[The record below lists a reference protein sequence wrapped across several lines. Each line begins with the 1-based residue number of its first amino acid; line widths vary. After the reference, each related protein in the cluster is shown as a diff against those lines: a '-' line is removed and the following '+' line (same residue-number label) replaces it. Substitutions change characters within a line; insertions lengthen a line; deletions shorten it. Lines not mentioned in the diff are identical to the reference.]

1 MVDLT
6 NRQITI
12 LKFLIE
18 EYIETAEP
26 VSSDTLDKKYD
37 LGVSPATI
45 RNEMVVL
52 NENGFIKK
60 PHVSAGR
67 IPTSMGLK
75 FYVQNLIEP
84 EKVSVADEVAVKEKV
99 WDYRQK
105 IGDLISEAT
114 AELARRTKSMAVIIT
129 PDNHFYWSG
138 VANILDFPEF
148 WDIDLTHALLLMLD
162 DEPYW
167 QNLVEQIANE
177 APVTV
182 LLGDDFGMEI
192 LRPCS
197 FIFTRFQIENK
208 DYVIGVVGPGRC
220 HFRHIIPMVNYF
232 GHLITDIGQE

>member
-1 MVDLT
+1 MIDLT

-52 NENGFIKK
+52 SENGFIKK

-67 IPTSMGLK
+67 IPTPMGLK

-84 EKVSVADEVAVKEKV
+84 EKVSVADEVAVKEKI

-105 IGDLISEAT
+105 VSALVSEAT
-114 AELARRTKSMAVIIT
+114 AELARRTKSMAVVIT
-129 PDNHFYWSG
+129 PDNHFY
-138 VANILDFPEF
+138 
-148 WDIDLTHALLLMLD
+148 
-162 DEPYW
+162 
-167 QNLVEQIANE
+167 
-177 APVTV
+177 
-182 LLGDDFGMEI
+182 
-192 LRPCS
+192 
-197 FIFTRFQIENK
+197 
-208 DYVIGVVGPGRC
+208 
-220 HFRHIIPMVNYF
+220 
-232 GHLITDIGQE
+232 

>member
-1 MVDLT
+1 MIDLT

-52 NENGFIKK
+52 SENGFIKK

-67 IPTSMGLK
+67 IPTPMGLK

-84 EKVSVADEVAVKEKV
+84 EKVSVADEVAVKEKI

-105 IGDLISEAT
+105 VSALVSEAT
-114 AELARRTKSMAVIIT
+114 AELARRTKSMAVVIT

-148 WDIDLTHALLLMLD
+148 WDIDLTHALLRLLD
-162 DEPYW
+162 DESYW
-167 QNLVEQIANE
+167 QDLIERVSDE

-197 FIFTRFQIENK
+197 FIFTRFQIDSK
-208 DYVIGVVGPGRC
+208 DYTIGIVGPGRC
-220 HFRHIIPMVNYF
+220 HFRYIIPMVNYF
-232 GHLITDIGQE
+232 GRLMSDIGQE